1 MPTAAQPPPRPEHR
15 AFVTFLMFN
24 DSYLPGC
31 LMAAYGLREQRSP
44 SRCACVVTRDVSS
57 EARKALDALYDT
69 VVEAEYISIPSAA
82 GSVRGGETRT
92 GSARVEEGALTR
104 FASLRL
110 GRDGDL
116 GCSFDRVV
124 LIDADVLP
132 VRDFDQL
139 WNLPAPAGIINE
151 RREHMVE
158 IDQGGGLVVRPESR
172 DTSKWI
178 WHDVY
183 GAICP
188 HGAPIPREITDR
200 VAVDPQNFGVNGSL
214 ILIEPSMA
222 AFADFMQWVSTPEI
236 NRHIRHWPWIDQQA
250 ATLYWSGRWTSIDPS
265 FSTLYGYPSL
275 ELARGLH
282 FAGVKPWSWRKKGFE
297 RRLRRFPDYRL
308 WGTSYARMLDVVPE
322 LRQHAGLRRIEREIR
337 TVLEGPELRPA
348 VATARSSL
356 RDPTRSW

>member
-1 MPTAAQPPPRPEHR
+1 VTAASASPRPQHR

-31 LMAAYGLREQRSP
+31 LMAAHGLREQKSS
-44 SRCACVVTRDVSS
+44 SRRACVVTRDVSAQ
-57 EARKALDALYDT
+57 ARDALDALYDDVIET
-69 VVEAEYISIPSAA
+69 EYIPLPAQAASIRS
-82 GSVRGGETRT
+82 SETRT
-92 GSARVEEGALTR
+92 GSARVEGGALTR

-116 GCSFDRVV
+116 GGSFEKVV

-132 VRDFDQL
+132 IRDFDTL
-139 WNLPAPAGIINE
+139 WALPAPAGIINE

-158 IDQGGGLVVRPESR
+158 LDREGSLVVRP
-172 DTSKWI
+172 DTSTWI

-200 VAVDPQNFGVNGSL
+200 VAFDPSNFGVNGSL
-214 ILIEPSMA
+214 ILLEPSMA
-222 AFADFMQWVSTPEI
+222 AYEDFIRWVSTPAVSGY
-236 NRHIRHWPWIDQQA
+236 IRRWPWIDQQA
-250 ATLYWSGRWTSIDPS
+250 ATLYWSGRWTSVDPS

-282 FAGVKPWSWRKKGFE
+282 FAGIKPWSWRKKGFE
-297 RRLRRFPDYRL
+297 RRLVKFPDYRL
-308 WGTSYARMLDVVPE
+308 WGTLYVEMLDAVPE
-322 LRQHAGLRRIEREIR
+322 LREHPGLRRIEREIR
-337 TVLEGPELRPA
+337 TVLEGPRSRP
-348 VATARSSL
+348 TAG
-356 RDPTRSW
+356 